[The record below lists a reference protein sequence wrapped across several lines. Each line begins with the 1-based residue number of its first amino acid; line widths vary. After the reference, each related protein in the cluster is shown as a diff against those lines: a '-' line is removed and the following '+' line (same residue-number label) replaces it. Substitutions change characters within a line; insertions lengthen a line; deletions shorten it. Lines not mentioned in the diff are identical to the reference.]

1 MKVIANQNG
10 DTKNKKKKMINLHL
24 QTFEQEFKREVQFLR
39 NMNHPH
45 IIKMVNSKMGNE
57 DDRPKSGESRKS
69 NKSNSSGSG
78 EDNEQSNY

>member
-1 MKVIANQNG
+1 
-10 DTKNKKKKMINLHL
+10 
-24 QTFEQEFKREVQFLR
+24 
-39 NMNHPH
+39 MNHPH